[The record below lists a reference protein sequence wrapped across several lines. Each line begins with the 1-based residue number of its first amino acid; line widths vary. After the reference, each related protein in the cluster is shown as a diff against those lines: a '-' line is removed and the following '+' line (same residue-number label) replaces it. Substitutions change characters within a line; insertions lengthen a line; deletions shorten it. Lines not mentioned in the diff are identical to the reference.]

1 MHEYIGTQV
10 RYERKKSM
18 GSRSIAHIAKI
29 TMLAIL
35 LLCSLAEAQ
44 SIFTSDLIVQELDKR
59 YGAL

>member
-1 MHEYIGTQV
+1 
-10 RYERKKSM
+10 M

-35 LLCSLAEAQ
+35 LLLSFAEAQ

-59 YGAL
+59 